1 MMTLTAL
8 EREALTRV
16 LALMDALYFALE
28 DSEEVAEGKFVI
40 EAEHV
45 AKLIACVDLLDELPD
60 DQPGYVM
67 SYNMKAQWALRRLFK
82 ES

>member
-1 MMTLTAL
+1 MMLLTAL

-28 DSEEVAEGKFVI
+28 DSEEVAEGKYVI
-40 EAEHV
+40 EAEH
-45 AKLIACVDLLDELPD
+45 AKRLVELTEQLDELPD
-60 DQPGYVM
+60 DQPGYTM